1 MTRPPICKIP
11 VEVSANDSPLTRGL
25 PASFDVEDEPYFIE
39 LQDPGST
46 RILLTADYGAGA
58 TSPAI
63 GTLYASD
70 TSLQPNG
77 RTRVLGYTREVGN
90 GGVTYLLS
98 AIVTISP
105 SAWPGPSTPRTR
117 RRSPFRGSWETDA
130 FVALLPMPLPGVSA
144 PDRGEPDGKRGCY
157 G

>member
-1 MTRPPICKIP
+1 MKAI
-11 VEVSANDSPLTRGL
+11 DSPLARGL
-25 PASFDVEDEPYFIE
+25 GMSFEVEDAPYFIE

-46 RILLTADYGAGA
+46 RILLSADYGPSAV
-58 TSPAI
+58 SPAI

-70 TSLQPNG
+70 TSLQPDG

-130 FVALLPMPLPGVSA
+130 FIALLPGVSA